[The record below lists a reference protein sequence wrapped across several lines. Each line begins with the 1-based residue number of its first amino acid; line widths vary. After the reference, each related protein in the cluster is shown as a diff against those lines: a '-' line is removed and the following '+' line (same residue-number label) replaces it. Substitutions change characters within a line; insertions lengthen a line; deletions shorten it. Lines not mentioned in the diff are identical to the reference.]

1 MRLFKYNNTDLK
13 KTITAIWNFWTS
25 KTGAFLLAVSAIVIG
40 WYQFYINRPI
50 LKYETETTSFI
61 SSQNNNSYSV
71 LVKGKE
77 YKDLYL
83 TKIILQNTG
92 ASALSGQDV
101 SKIGHN
107 PIRVVVPHGAKMVHH
122 TLDNTITTPDLTASL
137 EENNGDLIIS
147 FDFLNSDYQ
156 IGTSILHENPDAEFK
171 IAGSALNVN
180 DIQKEWSDKQIKYR
194 TFWIMGSLYV
204 LLLAIYLYNHWYKH
218 RKRL

>member
-50 LKYETETTSFI
+50 LKYETETISFI
-61 SSQNNNSYSV
+61 SSQNNNAYSV
-71 LVKGKE
+71 SVRGKE

-92 ASALSGQDV
+92 AAALSGQDV

-107 PIRVVVPHGAKMVHH
+107 PIRVVVPHGAKMVHY

-137 EENNGDLIIS
+137 EENNGDLVIN

-156 IGTSILHENPDAEFK
+156 IGTSVLHENPDVEFK

-180 DIQKEWSDKQIKYR
+180 DIQKEWSDKQIKYW

-204 LLLAIYLYNHWYKH
+204 LLLAVYLYNHWYK
-218 RKRL
+218 RKKRL